1 MDISKCPFFSNV
13 AMRLEELDFLL
24 KNDLADVNAGNWEKT
39 MEFNSSQE
47 LYKWLCDNK
56 PSEEYAFMTWQEWE
70 LRIDGLILHLL

>member
-1 MDISKCPFFSNV
+1 
-13 AMRLEELDFLL
+13 MRLEELDFLL

-56 PSEEYAFMTWQEWE
+56 PSEEYAFMTWQE
-70 LRIDGLILHLL
+70 